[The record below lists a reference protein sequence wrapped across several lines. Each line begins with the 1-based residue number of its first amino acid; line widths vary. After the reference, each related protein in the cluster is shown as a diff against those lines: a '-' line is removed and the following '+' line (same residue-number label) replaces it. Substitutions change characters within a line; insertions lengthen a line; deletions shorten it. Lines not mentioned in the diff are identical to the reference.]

1 MKIATCAATR
11 WFFKVVSRKKN
22 LFMVIVLVN
31 KNNPDLNKFLYNVPL
46 FMSI

>member
-1 MKIATCAATR
+1 MLQLDDFLKL
-11 WFFKVVSRKKN
+11 FQEKKN
-22 LFMVIVLVN
+22 MFIVIFLVN